1 MELTSGKLSRL
12 KTERHFVHTALM
24 RIDLKIRREKLTL
37 ALETMSGNENI
48 MKALKISIGGDN
60 E

>member
-24 RIDLKIRREKLTL
+24 KIDLEIRKEKLNV
-37 ALETMSGNENI
+37 ALKAMNKDKEL
-48 MKALKISIGGDN
+48 MKALKINAGG
-60 E
+60 